1 MRHRRGFNAATTL
14 ICSKNS
20 VQLHHQ
26 LFSFSPVPSTL
37 RSSDRA
43 AINQSI
49 LVRCPP
55 VHAEQIQ
62 SIRTNAVAAFLAPAL
77 AAWSR
82 CAEGGL
88 LCSELQAHPHTGP
101 GLRCSRQVPP
111 RKHNAASAA
120 AAPKATGYSTT
131 HQAPRTRTRT
141 RTTHHT
147 PHTTAQHAY
156 RSLLLA
162 GRAALRGLLTAV
174 PSGVRTLAPSSSSVE
189 AA

>member
-88 LCSELQAHPHTGP
+88 LFSELRAHPHTGP
-101 GLRCSRQVPP
+101 GLRCRRQAPP

-147 PHTTAQHAY
+147 PQ
-156 RSLLLA
+156 RSTPTDVCSSLA
-162 GRAALRGLLTAV
+162 
-174 PSGVRTLAPSSSSVE
+174 APRF
-189 AA
+189 AGC